1 MNDVVRFIVTG
12 DLHYRGTNPRARTDD
27 FTKALKEK
35 VGDVYRLAN
44 YYDCA
49 GVIIPGDITDSP
61 GITLPI
67 IGDLHYLLSQCMTR
81 IYAVPGNHDMW
92 GSNPET
98 LPRTPFG
105 LLTRVKANLWDLS
118 RYADGFSVGSGY
130 VMLTGTAYSAATDR
144 GVGDYLIPDPPQYP
158 PQWGTLT
165 IHIHVAHGMLLD
177 EPPGYDLGR
186 YTLID
191 DVANHPDA
199 PDVLICG
206 HEHIGFGVIKRGRTT
221 FINPGA
227 LCRLTAHP
235 AEIERQV
242 QVCLLT
248 IEHDARDFTISTEL
262 IPLQSARPGHEVL
275 SREHLEEQASREEL
289 ISSFMALLA
298 EEGEGKFLETR
309 DIVEDIARREHIPQ
323 DVVDEAL
330 KRIGQ
335 AREVLG
341 L

>member
-1 MNDVVRFIVTG
+1 MSNIVRFIVTG
-12 DLHYRGTNPRARTDD
+12 DLHYRGTNPRARIDD
-27 FTKALKEK
+27 YSKALKEK
-35 VGDVYRLAN
+35 LLEVYSLAN
-44 YYDCA
+44 YHNCA
-49 GVIIPGDITDSP
+49 GIIIPGDITDSP
-61 GITLPI
+61 GITLPV
-67 IGDLHYLLSQCMTR
+67 IGDLHYLLSHCMTR
-81 IYAVPGNHDMW
+81 IYAVPGNHDIW

-105 LLTRVKANLWDLS
+105 LLWRVGANLFDLN
-118 RYADGFSVGSGY
+118 RYADGCRLGGGY
-130 VMLTGTAYSAATDR
+130 VRLTGTAYSTATDR
-144 GVGDYLIPDPPQYP
+144 GISDYLIPDPEAKEK
-158 PQWGTLT
+158 WF
-165 IHIHVAHGMLLD
+165 HDAFSIHVAHGMLLD
-177 EPPGYDLGR
+177 KPLGYELDR

-191 DVANHPDA
+191 DVAGRPDA

-206 HEHIGFGVIKRGRTT
+206 HYHLGFGVVKRGRTT
-221 FINPGA
+221 FINAGA

-242 QVCLLT
+242 RVCLLT
-248 IEHDARDFTISTEL
+248 VEWLGDDEYRCDTEL

-275 SREHLEEQASREEL
+275 SRGHLEEQASREEL

-298 EEGEGKFLETR
+298 EEGEGRFLETQ

-330 KRIGQ
+330 RRIGQ